1 MNHLKLGDSVAQA
14 AHDAQ
19 FKLDS
24 IFELEAVM
32 ERRTKAAEV
41 GLAAFE
47 VRQYIPYGARREET
61 LNLFPARRAQGLAPA
76 HVFIHGGFW
85 RSMRADQFSFL
96 ARGFVPFGVS
106 LAIIDYPL
114 IPDVRLGDIVTSCKT
129 AISWIYRNG
138 SDYGLDPDCIFIS
151 GNSAG
156 GHLVAEL
163 LDRTWVEQ
171 AGLPHDV
178 IKGGAAISGLY
189 DLEPVRTSF
198 QNDVLQL
205 TADEVEAFS
214 PLRREL
220 AIEAP
225 IIAAVGGDE
234 TEEFL
239 RQTADFAAILERS
252 GVDVKHLVVPHTNH
266 ITVVLDALADPSE
279 RLNCVVRQ
287 QMGALDAQASA
298 LWN

>member
-1 MNHLKLGDSVAQA
+1 MNILKLSDPVAQA
-14 AHDAQ
+14 AYDAQ

-24 IFELEAVM
+24 ILDLEGVM
-32 ERRTKAAEV
+32 VRRTKAAEV
-41 GLAAFE
+41 GRATFE
-47 VRQYIPYGARREET
+47 VRQYIPYGARPEET
-61 LNLFPARRAQGLAPA
+61 LNLFPARRAQGLSPVQ
-76 HVFIHGGFW
+76 VFIHGGFW

-114 IPDVRLGDIVTSCKT
+114 IPDVRLGDIVASCKA
-129 AISWIYRNG
+129 AITWIYRNG
-138 SDYGLDPDCIFIS
+138 PDYGFDPDRIFIS

-163 LDRTWVEQ
+163 LDRTWVDQ
-171 AGLPHDV
+171 AGLPDDV
-178 IKGGAAISGLY
+178 IKGGTAISGLY

-198 QNDVLQL
+198 QNDALQL
-205 TADEVEAFS
+205 TVGEVEAFS
-214 PLRREL
+214 PLRRKL
-220 AIEAP
+220 AISAP
-225 IIAAVGGDE
+225 VIAAVGRDE

-252 GVDVKHLVVPHTNH
+252 GVDVKHLIVPHANH

-279 RLNCVVRQ
+279 RLNCAVRQ
-287 QMGALDAQASA
+287 QMGALETQTS
-298 LWN
+298 LL

>member
-1 MNHLKLGDSVAQA
+1 MSNMNLDVSAVQA

-19 FKLDS
+19 FTLDS
-24 IFELEAVM
+24 ISDLEAVM

-41 GLAAFE
+41 GLTTFE
-47 VRQYIPYGARREET
+47 VRQYIPYGARPEET
-61 LNLFPARRAQGLAPA
+61 LNLFPAQRAQRLAPV

-106 LAIIDYPL
+106 LAVIDYPL
-114 IPDVRLGDIVTSCKT
+114 IPDVRLGDIVASCRA
-129 AISWIYRNG
+129 AIAWIYRNG
-138 SDYGLDPDCIFIS
+138 PDYDLDPARIFIS

-198 QNDVLQL
+198 QNDVLQM
-205 TADEVEAFS
+205 TVGEVETFS
-214 PLRREL
+214 PLRRKL
-220 AIEAP
+220 AIKAP
-225 IIAAVGGDE
+225 VIAAVGGDE

-239 RQTADFAAILERS
+239 RQTADFAANLKQS
-252 GVDVKHLVVPHTNH
+252 GVDVMQLIVPHTNH
-266 ITVVLDALADPSE
+266 ITVVLDALADPSAQ
-279 RLNCVVRQ
+279 LNRAVRQ
-287 QMGALDAQASA
+287 QIEASDAQA
-298 LWN
+298 